1 MIPRYVNLDTVLCS
15 EANMASRRGCKGEA
29 EEAIR
34 ITEGFVSVSV
44 EVSQEKHEE
53 RARQLHALG
62 GRKGGEERII
72 ETL

>member
-1 MIPRYVNLDTVLCS
+1 VALR
-15 EANMASRRGCKGEA
+15 KGWKAEA

-34 ITEGFVSVSV
+34 IKEDFFSVYLI
-44 EVSQEKHEE
+44 EVSQEKYRE

-62 GRKGGEERII
+62 GKKGGEERII